1 MHSATTSRSV
11 AFSSSMYSLNSVVI
25 ISLKYAEH
33 TSTDVWPAFRL
44 STSNSSSCGKIFA
57 HSDRTSSW
65 KLKSVSGKTTS
76 WMAVTYGSIISLA
89 SMIRLCTSRTALLIA
104 SIAVVLIDSCTLPMP
119 CVSTVARSTPFS
131 IWYSG
136 PETTCFIE
144 KPTSVLAI
152 FSRYGTMMLRKCSCC
167 GRSQYWK
174 ISAAQSSR
182 QFSRSS
188 PICVFSIS

>member
-1 MHSATTSRSV
+1 M
-11 AFSSSMYSLNSVVI
+11 
-25 ISLKYAEH
+25 
-33 TSTDVWPAFRL
+33 
-44 STSNSSSCGKIFA
+44 
-57 HSDRTSSW
+57 
-65 KLKSVSGKTTS
+65 
-76 WMAVTYGSIISLA
+76 
-89 SMIRLCTSRTALLIA
+89 LIA